1 MCSEASQWPPVVSEE
16 SAAVA
21 RCTCCGLEQA
31 ADQTPRCCAARCT
44 WRRLVV
50 TVVGVACLP
59 LTALCVTADVLVEV
73 VVVSA
78 VVVVGGV
85 VDR

>member
-1 MCSEASQWPPVVSEE
+1 M
-16 SAAVA
+16 AA
-21 RCTCCGLEQA
+21 CGVGGERGGCPLHVLWLEQA

-50 TVVGVACLP
+50 TVVAVACLP
-59 LTALCVTADVLVEV
+59 LTALDVTADVLVEV
-73 VVVSA
+73 AVVSA